1 MSGASLSAQH
11 GATPRAG
18 ALDGRLLSLD
28 AFRGFTIAAMLL
40 VNNPGDW
47 SALFAPLA
55 HAAWHGWTFTDWIFP
70 FFVFISGI
78 SMSFSLARRGER
90 ADRPALLRHLWRR
103 GLLIIGIGLL
113 LNLFPLFQFDAW
125 RLPGVLQRLGLLTVL
140 AAPLALWCG
149 WRAQVVWAVALMTAY
164 TMLQTLVPVPDASGV
179 WHRGSVA
186 PGEDVGAWL
195 DRWLMGGHLWSH
207 SKTWDPEGLLGTM
220 PALAGQI
227 AGLLAG
233 RWLALRG
240 RDPSEKAMGF
250 MLAGLGALW
259 MAQILDAWSL
269 PINKSLWTPAFVF
282 MSTGWGS
289 LVFGVFYWLLDAS
302 PLPRLRA
309 AMARR
314 AQPLVV
320 FGMNALF
327 LFVLSGVLA
336 RVLGLVRVA
345 PDLTLKAWLHAPI
358 AAWPLDPRLASLL
371 FAIGFVGVMY
381 LIAWLMF
388 RRGWFVKL

>member
-1 MSGASLSAQH
+1 MTTRVPPSG
-11 GATPRAG
+11 RDAG
-18 ALDGRLLSLD
+18 AAAAGRLVSLD

-70 FFVFISGI
+70 FFVFSSGI
-78 SMSFSLARRGER
+78 SMSFSLARRAQA
-90 ADRPALLRHLWRR
+90 ADRPAMLRHLWRR
-103 GLLIIGIGLL
+103 GVLIIGVGLL
-113 LNLFPLFQFDAW
+113 LNLFPFFQFETV
-125 RLPGVLQRLGLLTVL
+125 RIPGVLQRLGLLTVL
-140 AAPLALWCG
+140 AAPIALWCG
-149 WRAQVVWAVALMTAY
+149 WRAQLVWAVALMGLYTA
-164 TMLQTLVPVPDASGV
+164 LQTLVPVPDAAGV
-179 WHRGSVA
+179 WHRGSLA

-195 DRWLMGGHLWSH
+195 DRQLLGGHLWAH
-207 SKTWDPEGLLGTM
+207 SKTWDPEGLLGTL

-240 RDPSEKAMGF
+240 RDPAEKAMGF
-250 MLAGLGALW
+250 MVVGLACLW
-259 MAQILDAWSL
+259 AAQVLDAWSL
-269 PINKSLWTPAFVF
+269 PINKSLWTPAFVL

-327 LFVLSGVLA
+327 LFTLSGVLA
-336 RVLGLVRVA
+336 RLLGLVKMADGR
-345 PDLTLKAWLHAPI
+345 TLKAWLFAPL
-358 AAWPLDPRLASLL
+358 AALPVDPRLASLL
-371 FAIGFVGVMY
+371 FAVGFVAVMY